1 MKKNTL
7 KSFLG
12 TVKFNYQIMK
22 AQFGALVVAGSGK
35 INGWVASK
43 NRGGAYFRTK
53 VTPLNPST
61 TAQQNARGIL
71 GSLSTQWSQLTEAE
85 RLSFNNAVADFA
97 KTDIFG
103 DIRNPSGINLYVKLN
118 SNLINTGQAQ
128 ITAAPAKEEFIFS
141 AIVTVGM
148 DVSLQSTV
156 VTLANSDNTG
166 NKVLAFATPTLS
178 NGTSFV
184 KNRLRSIGSA
194 TISGATITLTSR
206 YTSKYGAFALGAN
219 IVAGFRIISAT
230 GQASV
235 FQSVKAVVVA

>member
-1 MKKNTL
+1 
-7 KSFLG
+7 
-12 TVKFNYQIMK
+12 MK

-35 INGWVASK
+35 INGWVASR

-53 VTPLNPST
+53 VTPINPST

-71 GSLSTQWSQLTEAE
+71 GSLSTQWSQLTEAQ

-118 SNLINTGQAQ
+118 TNLINTGQAQ
-128 ITAAPAKEEFIFS
+128 ISSAPAKEEFIFS
-141 AIVTVGM
+141 PIQGLEMVEG
-148 DVSLQSTV
+148 DQSLNFTLGNALNDGAV
-156 VTLANSDNTG
+156 VL
-166 NKVLAFATPTLS
+166 LFATPTLT

-184 KNRLRSIGSA
+184 KNRLRSIGFVAVDGVDIDGS
-194 TISGATITLTSR
+194 TG
-206 YTSKYGAFALGAN
+206 YTAKYGAFGLGAN
-219 IVAGFRIISAT
+219 IVVGFRIISAT

-235 FQSVKAVVVA
+235 FQSAKADVVA

>member
-1 MKKNTL
+1 
-7 KSFLG
+7 
-12 TVKFNYQIMK
+12 MK

-35 INGWVASK
+35 INGWVASR

-61 TAQQNARGIL
+61 SAQQNARGIL
-71 GSLSTQWSQLTEAE
+71 GSLSTQWSQLTSAQ

-103 DIRNPSGINLYVKLN
+103 DIRNPSGINLFVKLN

-128 ITAAPAKEEFIFS
+128 IVSAPAKEEFIFS
-141 AIVTVGM
+141 PISELNM
-148 DVSLQSTV
+148 DVSGQETIF
-156 VTLANSDNTG
+156 TLGNSDNDG
-166 NKVLAFATPTLS
+166 QIVLMFATPTLS

-184 KNRLRSIGSA
+184 KNRLRSIG
-194 TISGATITLTSR
+194 
-206 YTSKYGAFALGAN
+206 YTSVDGDLITATAGYTAKYGAFAFGAN
-219 IVAGFRIISAT
+219 IVAGFRLISAT

-235 FQSVKAVVVA
+235 FQSVKANVVA